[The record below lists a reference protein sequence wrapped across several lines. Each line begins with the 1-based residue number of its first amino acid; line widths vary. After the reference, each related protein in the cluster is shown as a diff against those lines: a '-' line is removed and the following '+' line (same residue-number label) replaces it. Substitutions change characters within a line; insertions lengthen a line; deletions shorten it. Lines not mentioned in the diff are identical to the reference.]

1 MQPQDPHAN
10 PAPNPEQ
17 NPHYQPQ
24 PEQPLTQPLPPA
36 QPNYGAY
43 QPQPSQPAPQAPPP
57 QMPPSPQYQQSAL
70 SSEDQNGPQ
79 QMYYSRPL
87 EPQKPVMSPEIQQK
101 SAAARKKYPELNLSE
116 GEFIVSDVKRH
127 PIGLLGV
134 WLVCGLIVLGIIGV
148 AGMVIAGSQDVV
160 AGDGIPPSAVGIVAA
175 LLSSLVLIGGY
186 IATYVYNANKFYLTN
201 ESVIQNI
208 QMSLFSNR
216 QQTVSL
222 GNVEDASYL
231 KAGIIQTIFDF
242 GTLRLSTQ
250 GDETTYA
257 FTFASD
263 PEKQVNKLN
272 NAVEAF
278 KNGRPV
284 LDDDDPHFRR
294 HH

>member
-1 MQPQDPHAN
+1 MQPQDPN
-10 PAPNPEQ
+10 SNQAPSPQPNQP
-17 NPHYQPQ
+17 YQQQ
-24 PEQPLTQPLPPA
+24 PEQPLTQPLPP
-36 QPNYGAY
+36 QPNQGAY
-43 QPQPSQPAPQAPPP
+43 QPDPNAAPPQAPPP
-57 QMPPSPQYQQSAL
+57 QMPPQPQYQQQPQPTAY
-70 SSEDQNGPQ
+70 DQNRPQ

-87 EPQKPVMSPEIQQK
+87 DPQKPVITPEIQKK
-101 SAAARKKYPELNLSE
+101 SEESHKKYPELNLSE

-134 WLVCGLIVLGIIGV
+134 WLICGLAVIGIIGV
-148 AGMVIAGSQDVV
+148 AGMVINSSQDVV
-160 AGDGIPPSAVGIVAA
+160 SGSSISPTAVGLGAA
-175 LLSSLVLIGGY
+175 LISVLVLIGGY
-186 IATYVYNANKFYLTN
+186 IATFVYNANKFFLTN

-231 KAGIIQTIFDF
+231 KTGIIQTIFDY
-242 GTLRLSTQ
+242 GTVRLSTQ
-250 GDETTYA
+250 GDETTYR